1 MLGEIF
7 SKLYLAPVETYNS
20 EPIINNFYYH
30 YHNQLILSLRIALA
44 TGKNS
49 EQCINFLKSFIL
61 FSFKDAEI
69 DVSSYIEKIE
79 RKFTGAL
86 EYFPINLSSYIGTN

>member
-1 MLGEIF
+1 MYRQLFIIRYCTLCVGRCTNNQSIDCQNEIN
-7 SKLYLAPVETYNS
+7 SSSPNKIWQQKTKLL
-20 EPIINNFYYH
+20 
-30 YHNQLILSLRIALA
+30 
-44 TGKNS
+44 
-49 EQCINFLKSFIL
+49 EQCINFLQSFIL

-79 RKFTGAL
+79 GKFTGAL

>member
-1 MLGEIF
+1 MKNQSID
-7 SKLYLAPVETYNS
+7 NS
-20 EPIINNFYYH
+20 HYH
-30 YHNQLILSLRIALA
+30 YHNQLILSLRIGLA

-79 RKFTGAL
+79 GKFTGAL

>member
-1 MLGEIF
+1 MHH
-7 SKLYLAPVETYNS
+7 KL
-20 EPIINNFYYH
+20 IIPNHSTNDSH
-30 YHNQLILSLRIALA
+30 YHNQFILLLRISQA

-79 RKFTGAL
+79 GKFTGAL